1 MEYKINIHAHTLFS
15 DGMNTPIS
23 MAVKAKELGFS
34 ALVITDHYYGGDF
47 NEYSLNLDKY
57 RLLKKACKEAK
68 NILPVIIGMEV
79 AFYGEEVLCFG
90 GGFIRSILECG
101 EEAQGIVN
109 FTMEQM
115 MEWKRLSGGAVVL
128 CHPGNNEN
136 WKKILPLLDGFEHY
150 NSGQNWF
157 SNREFGVLSELTSW
171 CNSDAHQIG
180 GLDRG
185 YNIVSNKIEKEH
197 DLINY
202 IKSRRQPKF
211 HLRPRKETENV

>member
-1 MEYKINIHAHTLFS
+1 MNYKINIHAHTLFS

-34 ALVITDHYYGGDF
+34 SLVITDHYYGGDF
-47 NEYSLNLDKY
+47 CECSLNLEKY

-68 NILPVIIGMEV
+68 NILPIVTGMEV
-79 AFYGEEVLCFG
+79 VFGGEEILCFG
-90 GGFIRSILECG
+90 GGFINAILGFG
-101 EEAQGIVN
+101 EEASGIVSP
-109 FTMEQM
+109 TLEQM
-115 MEWKRLSGGAVVL
+115 LEWKHLYGGATIL

-136 WKKILPLLDGFEHY
+136 WVKILPLLDGFEHY

-157 SNREFGVLSELTSW
+157 SNRDFGVLDELPKW
-171 CNSDAHQIG
+171 CNSDAHNFN

-185 YNIVSNKIEKEH
+185 YNIVSHKIETEH

-211 HLRPRKETENV
+211 YLRNKR